1 MGDSGGA
8 IAPLPLRFQRPLLYV
23 FVDGVGNCERHSMLL
38 RKLHMC
44 SILSRD
50 NTKLHTSQ
58 PSKHMQRLHFHS
70 VLQTGVWKSIPFS
83 SFHPK
88 IKLALATMS
97 LLLHFTVGGMAQ
109 ICFKSLRTGVKR
121 SNILWEIQKYSLPG
135 RPSSQSWVKS
145 KTFKNVSKVIK
156 KKSIFK
162 SKNIFWWNKIHQ

>member
-1 MGDSGGA
+1 MSRFCFFFSQNLGNLGGA
-8 IAPLPLRFQRPLLYV
+8 IAPLPLQFQRPLMYVV

-70 VLQTGVWKSIPFS
+70 VLQTGVWESIPFS

-97 LLLHFTVGGMAQ
+97 LLLHFTVGGIAQ
-109 ICFKSLRTGVKR
+109 FCFKSLRTHTKGCQDVKR
-121 SNILWEIQKYSLPG
+121 PNIL
-135 RPSSQSWVKS
+135 
-145 KTFKNVSKVIK
+145 
-156 KKSIFK
+156 
-162 SKNIFWWNKIHQ
+162 